1 MSKIIKHLS
10 NNKVANLTYKSIQMS
25 WENLRWNFA
34 YIWKVS
40 QDLRF
45 HKRKETSITSPKMS
59 RGTSDFKS
67 DVKTSICTQTFS
79 AASLLTL
86 EVTGIHHQKKLVTTR
101 HLDCMLYLTCG
112 MQKKCPAKIFTI
124 ISSSSWSS
132 LGHKRG
138 HIF

>member
-1 MSKIIKHLS
+1 MESF
-10 NNKVANLTYKSIQMS
+10 T
-25 WENLRWNFA
+25 
-34 YIWKVS
+34 
-40 QDLRF
+40 DLRF
-45 HKRKETSITSPKMS
+45 QKRKETSITSPKMS
-59 RGTSDFKS
+59 HGTSDFKS

-79 AASLLTL
+79 AASLPTL

-124 ISSSSWSS
+124 LSSSSWSS